1 MPVGA
6 IIGGVGS
13 VLGGVLGA
21 DAQKDAANKAADTSL
36 QVAQMNNALAKDI
49 YGQNSA
55 LLKPYSDRGNVAGN
69 AIMALLGYPQA
80 AARPAQAPARPGGP
94 VGGAG
99 RPGGALGALQA
110 GGERPYNRFGQHAA
124 PQQQAAAPNR
134 PGQPARPAT
143 AVTPRGARD
152 AFETWQDSTAYR
164 FQLNEASKALNQNY
178 AAAGSLQS
186 GAAIKALQDRRQQM
200 AQGSLMDYIG
210 LLSNQQGVG
219 LSGASATAGVGN
231 NYVNNVS
238 ANNLQAGNV
247 AANAALARGN
257 ATAGMWG
264 GIAGGIGGA
273 LGALGSSYG
282 GVNQSQ
288 LGNTI
293 LANNS
298 YLNGAAFG

>member
-6 IIGGVGS
+6 IIGGGAS
-13 VLGGVLGA
+13 ILGGILGA

-36 QVAQMNNALAKDI
+36 EVAQMNNALAKDI
-49 YGQNSA
+49 YQQNSA
-55 LLKPYSDRGNVAGN
+55 LLQPYSDRGNVAGN

-80 AARPAQAPARPGGP
+80 APRPAQAPTAP
-94 VGGAG
+94 A
-99 RPGGALGALQA
+99 RPGGALGALQP
-110 GGERPYNRFGQHAA
+110 GNERPYNRTGQ
-124 PQQQAAAPNR
+124 PGVPGQQAAVPNR
-134 PGQPARPAT
+134 PGQPARPNT

-219 LSGASATAGVGN
+219 LSGASATAGVGQ
-231 NYVNNVS
+231 NYVNGVS
-238 ANNLQAGNV
+238 ANNLNAGNV

-264 GIAGGIGGA
+264 NIAGGIGGLA
-273 LGALGSSYG
+273 SS
-282 GVNQSQ
+282 
-288 LGNTI
+288 
-293 LANNS
+293 
-298 YLNGAAFG
+298 FG